1 MLTTPLMQDPDK
13 MVQGLCH
20 WNYRNVTGWGA
31 VDERGVRDASNAHFA
46 YRIDTWSLTARA
58 SWSTLPSHSWLALPR
73 SISSSEKNHGL
84 RFEGILKF
92 DLQGNRPSK
101 AKNRQIR

>member
-1 MLTTPLMQDPDK
+1 M
-13 MVQGLCH
+13 
-20 WNYRNVTGWGA
+20 RVT
-31 VDERGVRDASNAHFA
+31 RISPIASTHGP
-46 YRIDTWSLTARA
+46 LTARA